1 MLNQK
6 ASKGSGQ
13 EDSIVIPRHQL
24 ESEVLNLEI
33 PLIINVRYTC
43 SNKSMSSAFGG
54 PTIMH
59 EAEHAIIR
67 LWMIEKTGQK
77 EGR

>member
-1 MLNQK
+1 
-6 ASKGSGQ
+6 
-13 EDSIVIPRHQL
+13 
-24 ESEVLNLEI
+24 
-33 PLIINVRYTC
+33 
-43 SNKSMSSAFGG
+43 MSSAFGG